1 MIDSA
6 FIMIYLRRLVLS
18 EFDRRIAHNP
28 AIAGR
33 TLSQPRQRSRLARNP
48 LLMQTNFSSRSELDQ
63 YGQVQ
68 AVLILAQIRCPP
80 RNLRASG
87 SRIAS
92 RRCNPTAPC
101 EIRNVRRAMVVL
113 PAKRYVLTGHV
124 IVGCGHVPGF
134 VGIAGIFREIG
145 RAGDRGRTVDG
156 RQQYQVTAWVVY
168 LTAAERYC
176 VAVFMEPQSVV
187 DHVSNE
193 ALLGINNALP
203 PDHLNGIAEAANA
216 TAAFAAQIAGKRKG
230 GFVQK
235 SPRIVVVLHFDTVVR
250 VKARTVGYS
259 QCVGAHTVVI
269 QDNRHR
275 TVRAVV
281 DLPPEPGLFV
291 KFAVRLP
298 TVDEPGFNF
307 QLRCRKHLQAYT
319 VKKPRCI

>member
-80 RNLRASG
+80 RNLRAEAP
-87 SRIAS
+87 RIAS
-92 RRCNPTAPC
+92 RRSDTTTPC
-101 EIRNVRRAMVVL
+101 EIRDVRRAMVVL

-134 VGIAGIFREIG
+134 VGVAGIFSEVG
-145 RAGDRGRTVDG
+145 RAGDSGRTVDG
-156 RQQYQVTAWVVY
+156 RQQYQVTAWIVY
-168 LTAAERYC
+168 LAAAERYC
-176 VAVFMEPQSVV
+176 VPVFMEPQAVV
-187 DHVSNE
+187 DHVSNK
-193 ALLGINNALP
+193 ALLGINNALA
-203 PDHLNGIAEAANA
+203 PDHLDGIAKAANA
-216 TAAFAAQIAGKRKG
+216 AAAFAAQIAGKRKG
-230 GFVQK
+230 RFVQK
-235 SPRIVVVLHFDTVVR
+235 LPGIVVVLHLDAVIR

-259 QCVGAHTVVI
+259 QCVGAHAVVI

-275 TVRAVV
+275 TIRAVV
-281 DLPPEPGLFV
+281 DLPAEPGLLV
-291 KFAVRLP
+291 KFAV
-298 TVDEPGFNF
+298 
-307 QLRCRKHLQAYT
+307 
-319 VKKPRCI
+319 